1 MAKKFNDNEKEFI
14 EIIEAAKRYCKGE
27 LELDCV
33 DDEWYAMDYRAD
45 FAAAMPIEHDIY
57 DLPLITVEEAERN
70 GIDVI
75 KCCDACDVSYV
86 E

>member
-1 MAKKFNDNEKEFI
+1 MNENEKLFI
-14 EIIEAAKRYCKGE
+14 DLLEDAKRCCKGE
-27 LELDCV
+27 LELDCW

-45 FAAAMPIEHDIY
+45 LEEAVQIEADVY
-57 DLPLITVEEAERN
+57 QLPLITVEEAERK

-86 E
+86 A

>member
-1 MAKKFNDNEKEFI
+1 MNENEQKFINLLEE
-14 EIIEAAKRYCKGE
+14 AKRYCKGE
-27 LELDCV
+27 LELDCF

-45 FAAAMPIEHDIY
+45 FEEAMSIEHSIY
-57 DLPLITVEEAERN
+57 QLPLITVEEAERK
-70 GIDVI
+70 GIDVT

>member
-1 MAKKFNDNEKEFI
+1 MNENEKWFI
-14 EIIEAAKRYCKGE
+14 GLLEDAKQYCKGE

-33 DDEWYAMDYRAD
+33 DDKWYAVDYRWD
-45 FAAAMPIEHDIY
+45 FEAAMSIEY
-57 DLPLITVEEAERN
+57 DLYNLPLITVEEAERK

-75 KCCDACDVSYV
+75 KCCDECDVAYV

>member
-1 MAKKFNDNEKEFI
+1 MNKNEKFFI
-14 EIIEAAKRYCKGE
+14 DLLEEAKRYCKGE

-33 DDEWYAMDYRAD
+33 DDEWYAMDYRKD
-45 FAAAMPIEHDIY
+45 FEAAMPIESKIY
-57 DLPLITVEEAERN
+57 DLPLITVEEAERK

-75 KCCDACDVSYV
+75 KCCDECDVAYV

>member
-1 MAKKFNDNEKEFI
+1 MFNDNEKKFI
-14 EIIEAAKRYCKGE
+14 DMLNEAKRYVKGE

-33 DDEWYAMDYRAD
+33 DGEWYAMDYRAELEG
-45 FAAAMPIEHDIY
+45 AVQIEADVY
-57 DLPLITVEEAERN
+57 QLPLITVEEAERK

-75 KCCDACDVSYV
+75 KCCDECDVAYV